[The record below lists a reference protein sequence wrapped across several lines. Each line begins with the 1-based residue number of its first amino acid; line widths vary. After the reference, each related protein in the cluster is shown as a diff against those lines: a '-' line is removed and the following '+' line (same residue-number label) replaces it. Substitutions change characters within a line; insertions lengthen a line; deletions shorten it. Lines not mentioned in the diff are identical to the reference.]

1 MVHANQ
7 HQGRRHRHR
16 GKRIG
21 RHAMARA
28 CGIQY
33 RRHGDPAGKLAAD
46 AAELLLLDLGHRRQR
61 RFTRHR
67 RRIYHTASAPRSN
80 RFSAIGTQALAESRP
95 KAALLQLDIP
105 MDGPA
110 LTLFLLQIGLILAI
124 PLCMAKLL
132 EKLALSPL
140 VVELLCGVILGPSV
154 FGMLAPALFG
164 RVFPVV
170 GRATQAREAVT
181 ELGLLLF
188 VFMAGLELQPKR
200 LRTLGLPIVWTSFFG
215 ILFPLLLGV
224 GSVLIWP
231 GFWRN
236 QAQSNIPLL
245 ALFVGTI
252 LSISALPVI
261 ARILMDLDLI
271 KTELGTIVMS
281 AAMLDDLAGWGLFAV
296 ILSNFGGDGRSGRNL
311 WASLVMVLLVFGLL
325 LNLSNKRMQRAVG
338 WLNLPK
344 DTLQL
349 KLTFLVL
356 MAAAIFSQVVGT
368 HATLGAFLAGVALGR
383 IPDARKL
390 AHESFFPTTAG
401 IFATLYF
408 VSIGLKA
415 NFVANFDLA
424 LVSFVLLVACVGK
437 ISGVFLGARL
447 GGKKP
452 HEALMVALG
461 MNARG
466 AMGIVLTTVALE
478 YGLID
483 QRIFVALIFMALA
496 TSMLSA
502 VGIKHLLGPGA
513 APPAPEAKESEL
525 LPYA

>member
-1 MVHANQ
+1 
-7 HQGRRHRHR
+7 
-16 GKRIG
+16 
-21 RHAMARA
+21 
-28 CGIQY
+28 
-33 RRHGDPAGKLAAD
+33 
-46 AAELLLLDLGHRRQR
+46 
-61 RFTRHR
+61 
-67 RRIYHTASAPRSN
+67 
-80 RFSAIGTQALAESRP
+80 
-95 KAALLQLDIP
+95 
-105 MDGPA
+105 MDSPT
-110 LTLFLLQIGLILAI
+110 LTLFLAQISLVLAI

-132 EKLALSPL
+132 QKLALSPL
-140 VVELLCGVILGPSV
+140 VVELLCGVMLGPSV
-154 FGMLAPALFG
+154 FGTFAPHLYTK
-164 RVFPVV
+164 VFPAV
-170 GRATQAREAVT
+170 GGATQGREAVT

-215 ILFPLLLGV
+215 ILFPLILGV
-224 GSVLIWP
+224 GSVLLWP
-231 GFWRN
+231 AFWRN

-261 ARILMDLDLI
+261 ARILMDLNLI

-296 ILSNFGGDGRSGRNL
+296 ILSNFGGPGHSGRNL
-311 WASLVMVLLVFGLL
+311 WVSLVMVLLVFGLL

-349 KLTFLVL
+349 KLTFLVV
-356 MAAAIFSQVVGT
+356 MTAAIFSQVVGT

-383 IPDARKL
+383 IPEARKL
-390 AHESFFPTTAG
+390 AHESFYQTTAG

-408 VSIGLKA
+408 VSIGLKT

-424 LVSFVLLVACVGK
+424 LVLFVLLVACIGK
-437 ISGVFLGARL
+437 ISGVYLGATL
-447 GGKKP
+447 GGKQP
-452 HEALMVALG
+452 RDALVVALG

-466 AMGIVLTTVALE
+466 AVGIVLTTVALE

-483 QRIFVALIFMALA
+483 QRIFVAFIVMALA
-496 TSMLSA
+496 TSVLSA
-502 VGIKHLLGPGA
+502 VGIKHLLDRGQGQP
-513 APPAPEAKESEL
+513 KEEPEL

>member
-1 MVHANQ
+1 
-7 HQGRRHRHR
+7 
-16 GKRIG
+16 
-21 RHAMARA
+21 
-28 CGIQY
+28 
-33 RRHGDPAGKLAAD
+33 
-46 AAELLLLDLGHRRQR
+46 
-61 RFTRHR
+61 
-67 RRIYHTASAPRSN
+67 
-80 RFSAIGTQALAESRP
+80 
-95 KAALLQLDIP
+95 
-105 MDGPA
+105 MDGPT
-110 LTLFLLQIGLILAI
+110 LTLFLVQIGLVLAI

-132 EKLALSPL
+132 ERLALSPL
-140 VVELLCGVILGPSV
+140 VVELLCGVMLGPSV
-154 FGMLAPALFG
+154 LGTFAPRLFAK
-164 RVFPVV
+164 VFPAM

-200 LRTLGLPIVWTSFFG
+200 LRQLGLPILWTSFLG
-215 ILFPLLLGV
+215 ILVPLVLGV
-224 GSVLIWP
+224 GSVLLWP
-231 GFWRN
+231 GFWHN
-236 QAQSNIPLL
+236 KAQGNVPLL
-245 ALFVGTI
+245 ALFVGTM

-261 ARILMDLDLI
+261 ARILMDLNLM
-271 KTELGTIVMS
+271 KTELGIIVMS

-296 ILSNFGGDGRSGRNL
+296 ILSNFGGGGHSGRNW
-311 WASLVMVLLVFGLL
+311 WASLVSVVLVFGLV

-356 MAAAIFSQVVGT
+356 MTAAILSEVVGT

-390 AHESFFPTTAG
+390 AHESFYRTTAG
-401 IFATLYF
+401 IFATMYF

-415 NFVANFDLA
+415 NFVANFDLL
-424 LVSFVLLVACVGK
+424 LVGFVLVVACAGK

-452 HEALMVALG
+452 REALLVALG

-466 AMGIVLTTVALE
+466 AVGIVLTTVALE

-483 QRIFVALIFMALA
+483 QRIFVALIIMALA
-496 TSMLSA
+496 TSVLSA
-502 VGIKHLLGPGA
+502 VGIKHLLGNGKA
-513 APPAPEAKESEL
+513 QPAPEEESKL